1 MRNQA
6 VILLL
11 ALLGATTAHAAD
23 SDRELAR
30 QPALQQKNL
39 LPLLANQE
47 YQSPLP
53 NLLQKASPRLKRQAS
68 DANQAAISRQGLDGE
83 IKQLMQLRLAN
94 PEQAAALQQ
103 GVDPW
108 LPTCRAEMRRAGV
121 PSKPST
127 APATRS
133 TSM

>member
-11 ALLGATTAHAAD
+11 TLLGTASAHAAD
-23 SDRELAR
+23 TDRELAR
-30 QPALQQKNL
+30 QLALQQKNL

-53 NLLQKASPRLKRQAS
+53 NLLQKASPRLKRQAT

-83 IKQLMQLRLAN
+83 IKQLM
-94 PEQAAALQQ
+94 PH
-103 GVDPW
+103 
-108 LPTCRAEMRRAGV
+108 LPKEVT
-121 PSKPST
+121 
-127 APATRS
+127 
-133 TSM
+133 